1 MVLSAIIASVVG
13 ALVAINTV
21 VEIAM
26 ANQNN
31 NGYFAPQ
38 YAIAGPGFVGT
49 PYIQQTQLPMYYQ
62 QPVQQTIPAPMPVP
76 VVRPVY
82 QAPVQAP
89 VYPSYPWGRTA
100 YISTIANM
108 PMTTTPTYTPNY
120 MYSSAPQYYEY
131 NVDYSGRGTVFNQPV
146 QRAGPAAP
154 PGYSYDVGPQPTIT
168 RGSPWN
174 INPEPN
180 HYNPWATPT
189 IQSTCGYNVN
199 LSSPTPQEYAR
210 VLPDGK
216 VTFCKIPS
224 CYNDDGTWKY

>member
-120 MYSSAPQYYEY
+120 MYSSAKD
-131 NVDYSGRGTVFNQPV
+131 NT
-146 QRAGPAAP
+146 
-154 PGYSYDVGPQPTIT
+154 
-168 RGSPWN
+168 
-174 INPEPN
+174 
-180 HYNPWATPT
+180 
-189 IQSTCGYNVN
+189 
-199 LSSPTPQEYAR
+199 SSPEQFLISLFRGLGRLLHQVTPMMWDRNPLSLGA
-210 VLPDGK
+210 LL
-216 VTFCKIPS
+216 
-224 CYNDDGTWKY
+224 GTSIQNLTTIIRGQHQQYKAPAVIM